1 MTILELIFRLNAI
14 SIERNKI
21 EMGLLKE
28 PDSKVLKASLSVL
41 DEEHDNI
48 IKELCGHL
56 PHLEN
61 DENLQPKKRV
71 RIKNDSNV

>member
-1 MTILELIFRLNAI
+1 MTILELVYRLNAI

-21 EMGLLKE
+21 EMDLIRN

-48 IKELCGHL
+48 IKELVGRM
-56 PHLEN
+56 PNLEN
-61 DENLQPKKRV
+61 NENLQLRGKK
-71 RIKNDSNV
+71 K

>member
-1 MTILELIFRLNAI
+1 MTILDLVYRLNAI

-21 EMGLLKE
+21 EMDLLSN

-48 IKELCGHL
+48 IKELVGRM
-56 PHLEN
+56 PNLEN
-61 DENLQPKKRV
+61 DENLQPKNR
-71 RIKNDSNV
+71 RR